1 VVTFQGEG
9 YNSLK
14 VNLGD
19 EDVKRRKDE
28 FFDGAGA
35 NYWGG
40 VGATSQFG
48 TGDGG
53 RKIILGMARFP
64 LTLLK
69 KVVYFAA

>member
-1 VVTFQGEG
+1 MVTFQGEG

-35 NYWGG
+35 NYWG

-48 TGDGG
+48 TGEAGDG
-53 RKIILGMARFP
+53 REENNFWEWKDFP
-64 LTLLK
+64 
-69 KVVYFAA
+69 

>member
-40 VGATSQFG
+40 GG
-48 TGDGG
+48 GDFPIWNWGWRAENNFRDG
-53 RKIILGMARFP
+53 KISLDI
-64 LTLLK
+64 T
-69 KVVYFAA
+69 